1 VLPAFRNAISPLA
14 ATRLISLHE
23 RYQSLCGLTEEDVEA
38 LVTRT
43 LRDYPKSDPAGT
55 LNSIRYWYG
64 GFMFSS
70 NSENPALYNPQQ
82 VFIHLQD
89 TISDPMGSHIDTP
102 NSVHTSKVLS
112 LVGKIGPVT
121 IHSLVDMLSSKANAH
136 ILSEFSFDD
145 LMQEQEIRPKNVTWS
160 LLYYLGIVTFH
171 KDSGC
176 QVGTDSLCAP
186 NCDMARLVSTRMSC
200 LGE

>member
-1 VLPAFRNAISPLA
+1 VLPAFRDAISPLT

-55 LNSIRYWYG
+55 LYSIRCWYG
-64 GFMFSS
+64 GFMFSSTSS

-82 VFIHLQD
+82 VFVYLRG
-89 TISDPMGSHIDTP
+89 TISDPTRSYIDTP
-102 NSVHTSKVLS
+102 NTVHTSKVLS
-112 LVGKIGPVT
+112 IVGKIGPVT
-121 IHSLVDMLSSKANAH
+121 IHSLIDMLSSKANAN
-136 ILSEFSFDD
+136 ILSKLSFDE
-145 LMQEQEIRPKNVTWS
+145 LMQEQEMRPKNVTWS

-186 NCDMARLVSTRMSC
+186 NCDMARLVST
-200 LGE
+200 